1 MYSPGDGLR
10 WHDIPVSVSLA
21 AATDYDFS
29 ITWEQCTEWWWWH
42 DKVPAGVPYD
52 AYGVLRVV
60 DSESN
65 GGAANSALIHMRMNA
80 CNVTATAIGDTP
92 VQPPKFALAQP
103 YPNPLSS
110 SATIPFELDE
120 AGPVRITVYD
130 VLGRRVATILE
141 NEKRP
146 AGPSQVQFDAEK
158 LAAGVYFVKLEANH
172 KSVTRKIAIVR

>member
-1 MYSPGDGLR
+1 
-10 WHDIPVSVSLA
+10 
-21 AATDYDFS
+21 
-29 ITWEQCTEWWWWH
+29 
-42 DKVPAGVPYD
+42 
-52 AYGVLRVV
+52 
-60 DSESN
+60 
-65 GGAANSALIHMRMNA
+65 MRMNA

-110 SATIPFELDE
+110 SATIPFTLDD

-130 VLGRRVATILE
+130 VLGRRVATLLE

-146 AGPSQVQFDAEK
+146 AGPSQVQFNAEK
-158 LAAGVYFVKLEANH
+158 LAAGVYFVKLEANR